1 MEQVLDALASFLAQ
15 NVQTTPAI
23 TWILGDPG
31 MSAPT
36 SLPFGYIVPLWDSVK
51 PLSGGLHGV
60 DMDTYAVP
68 LLVVDDLHN
77 YGPPTANANAPGTLE
92 QPGYRKLMEFGQ
104 AIRAAHRGATGQGI
118 VLGGAI
124 ATSTIPA
131 ISYVWAKIDGK
142 PYRGV
147 RVALTL
153 QQRRSRG

>member
-1 MEQVLDALASFLAQ
+1 MEQVLDLLAAFLAA
-15 NVQTTPAI
+15 NVVTTPSI
-23 TWILGDPG
+23 QWVIGDPG
-31 MSAPT
+31 MSSPT
-36 SLPFGYIVPLWDSVK
+36 SLPFGYIIPLWDTVK

-60 DMDTYAVP
+60 DMDTYAIP

-77 YGPPTANANAPGTLE
+77 YGPPVPNQNAPGTDE
-92 QPGYRKLMEFGQ
+92 QPGYRKLIQFGQ
-104 AIRAAHRGATGQGI
+104 TIRAAHRGPSGAGI

-124 ATSTIPA
+124 ATSNVA
-131 ISYVWAKIDGK
+131 GISYVWVKIDSK